1 MTTAAENR
9 TGSGAIDTDEFPRPG
24 RRKRFLREPFRII
37 RANLGAYL
45 AINALVYGL
54 FLVGVGAGLLF
65 PELTAARSNTL
76 TQDGTADLVGMV
88 LGNMW
93 LFSLTI
99 FLVNTITVGIV
110 KILLP
115 SVVVPFAGIAVY
127 AYWAFTTGVTLAPV
141 NEVMAK
147 TMIPHSLTVII
158 EFQAYA
164 VLLLGAYLVGRSWL
178 RPATVGV
185 GSRRRGYVLGLK
197 QFGWL
202 TLPALVLFVLG
213 AVYEAFEIIHL
224 VPLLLAP

>member
-1 MTTAAENR
+1 MTTAPDHR
-9 TGSGAIDTDEFPRPG
+9 TPSGSIDTDESPRPE

-54 FLVGVGAGLLF
+54 FLVGVGVGLLF
-65 PELTAARSNTL
+65 PELTAARSNAL

-115 SVVVPFAGIAVY
+115 SMVVPFAGIAVY

-164 VLLLGAYLVGRSWL
+164 VLLLGAYLIGRSWL
-178 RPATVGV
+178 RPASVGA
-185 GSRRRGYVLGLK
+185 GNRRQGYVLGLK

-202 TLPALVLFVLG
+202 TLPALVLFVVG
-213 AVYEAFEIIHL
+213 ALYEAFEIIHL
-224 VPLLLAP
+224 VPLLFAP